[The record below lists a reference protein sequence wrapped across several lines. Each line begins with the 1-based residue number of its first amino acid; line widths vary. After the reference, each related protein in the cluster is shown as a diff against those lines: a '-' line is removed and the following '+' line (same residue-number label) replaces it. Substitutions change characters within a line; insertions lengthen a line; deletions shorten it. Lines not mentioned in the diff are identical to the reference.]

1 MSPLSQKPS
10 GDIMSIVS
18 SEVVTIAIGEVSKPR
33 RRQHILRPSE
43 PAFLRHDRSSVEL
56 PSVSA
61 CLHHM
66 AY

>member
-1 MSPLSQKPS
+1 
-10 GDIMSIVS
+10 MSIVS